1 MFVLLLSIVIA
12 LIIVI
17 FAVQN
22 ALTVPIQFFFW
33 SAQLPLVLVIF
44 CSVLAGALLM
54 FCLALWRDLKSQMK
68 KRPLKGVKTEKQEKE
83 NQKQNQNQIQNQKR
97 EPSEAGDIN
106 PAEDSETTNQN
117 NQNNQDNT
125 EKISSNE

>member
-33 SAQLPLVLVIF
+33 STQLPLVLVIF

-68 KRPLKGVKTEKQEKE
+68 KRPIKSKKIEKQE
-83 NQKQNQNQIQNQKR
+83 NQKS
-97 EPSEAGDIN
+97 EPSKAGDEPSKAGDIN
-106 PAEDSETTNQN
+106 PAEATQTANQSNQN
-117 NQNNQDNT
+117 NT